1 MPMFDFKCEDCKN
14 IFEDLVLP
22 NGDAI
27 SCPTCNS
34 LNITKLIGACPALW
48 MTFTP
53 SMTAGNGKKS
63 NGQTLWP
70 YKIKTRDGNTED
82 KVFGN

>member
-53 SMTAGNGKKS
+53 SMTAMSKILDLNNEIKK
-63 NGQTLWP
+63 W
-70 YKIKTRDGNTED
+70 KEKH
-82 KVFGN
+82 